1 METNIK
7 VRLYASWGVLSLVK
21 EIAQQSKP
29 DSEIIAEIRDILK
42 DIEDK

>member
-7 VRLYASWGVLSLVK
+7 VRLYASCGVLNLVK

>member
-7 VRLYASWGVLSLVK
+7 VRLYASWGVLNLVK

-42 DIEDK
+42 DIEEK